1 MHRLPCGLGC
11 MLRGKRVFL
20 RAHGPDLGPITH
32 RPSKYHLL
40 VFPQPAGEPQEYLCN
55 WYTFFFFFNE
65 EPVSDCF
72 PDEYTTPQTLNI
84 HCQHSACLQA
94 CQHPAPNP
102 RNEASRRGCRWGGCA
117 TCTLSALPSCPQQ
130 KQRAAMFR
138 CFLRHPHGR
147 DI

>member
-55 WYTFFFFFNE
+55 WYTFFFFLMRSQFQI
-65 EPVSDCF
+65 V
-72 PDEYTTPQTLNI
+72 
-84 HCQHSACLQA
+84 
-94 CQHPAPNP
+94 
-102 RNEASRRGCRWGGCA
+102 
-117 TCTLSALPSCPQQ
+117 
-130 KQRAAMFR
+130 
-138 CFLRHPHGR
+138 FLMNTQLLRL
-147 DI
+147 